1 MVEEAKQFEEED
13 KIAEQRIS
21 ARNSLDSYIHSLK
34 TQVEDPDKLAKKLN
48 DDEKQTV
55 KDAVK
60 EAKDWLDANAEA
72 SKEDYDEQ
80 RKKLESTCN
89 PIISKAYGG
98 SVPNDAQ
105 PEGGDYDDPNNL

>member
-1 MVEEAKQFEEED
+1 MIEEAKQFEEED

-34 TQVEDPDKLAKKLN
+34 TQIEDPDKLAKKLS
-48 DDEKQTV
+48 DSEKQTV

-60 EAKDWLDANAEA
+60 EANDWLSSNAEA
-72 SKEDYDEQ
+72 SKEEYEE
-80 RKKLESTCN
+80 RKKTLEATCN

-98 SVPNDAQ
+98 NIPNDAQ
-105 PEGGDYDDPNNL
+105 AESEYEDPNNL